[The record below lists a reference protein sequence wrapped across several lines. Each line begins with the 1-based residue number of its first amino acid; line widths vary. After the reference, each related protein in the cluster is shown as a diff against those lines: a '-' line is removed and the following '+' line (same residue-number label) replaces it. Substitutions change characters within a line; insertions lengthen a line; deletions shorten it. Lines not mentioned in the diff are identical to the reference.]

1 MPTNRDLPHVR
12 AEWLPSLLA
21 GEHACEWAVWFRV
34 HHPDQVAPPSS
45 DDEATALLDQQKA
58 EWAERDYEVSTD
70 NAFLLRSRT
79 AVLTGTPEI
88 IVSRDDHVLI
98 ISGPTGPPLPPR
110 NGLPQILPPGFLR
123 VLDPLRPASANL
135 DPANVHALPLEPNCP
150 RGTQLQDPKHPPEL
164 PLPPPALSSPA
175 GSPPTLPTPNG
186 GCHRPRHS
194 IPTAK
199 P

>member
-70 NAFLLRSRT
+70 NAFLLR
-79 AVLTGTPEI
+79 
-88 IVSRDDHVLI
+88 
-98 ISGPTGPPLPPR
+98 GPTGPPLPPR

-164 PLPPPALSSPA
+164 RLPPPALSPPA
-175 GSPPTLPTPNG
+175 GSVTTHRDDLPQAPQMD
-186 GCHRPRHS
+186 RPF
-194 IPTAK
+194 AVEW
-199 P
+199 